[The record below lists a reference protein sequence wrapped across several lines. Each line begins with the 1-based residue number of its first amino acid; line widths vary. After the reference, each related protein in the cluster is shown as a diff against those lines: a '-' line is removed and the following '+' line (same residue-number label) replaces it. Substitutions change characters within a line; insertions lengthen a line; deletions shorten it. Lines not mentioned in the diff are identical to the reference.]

1 MNDAEITIDQLKT
14 LVESF
19 VTERDWA
26 QFHNPKNLSMA
37 LAIEAG
43 ELMDL
48 FKWMTPAECE
58 QKMSTDGIRSEA
70 KDELADIL
78 IYAIAFANRNKI
90 DITTAVRVKMEK
102 NEKKYP
108 ADRFRGHF

>member
-19 VTERDWA
+19 VAERDWA

-37 LAIEAG
+37 LAIEAS

-48 FKWMTPAECE
+48 FNWMAADLCE
-58 QKMSTDGIRSEA
+58 KYMSINGIWSEA